1 MVSDI
6 ILIQMAGCRQGG
18 LTGKASGIIGME
30 MV

>member
-6 ILIQMAGCRQGG
+6 ILVQMAGCRQGG
-18 LTGKASGIIGME
+18 LTRKASDIIGIE